1 MAATESTLSTQS
13 PPKLAWQV
21 AAKRAAI
28 WGFFLLT
35 LYLARDFFFVAFMT
49 FMFCYLVLA
58 VVERCLRHVPGNHR
72 HDWLRKLFTVG
83 VFAGSLVLL
92 LVGGGLLA
100 PRLLEQGQRLGGWLS
115 NVSAENEIARLLAGY
130 VGPYEFRRVY
140 GKPDDAHYQQGLQDF
155 LKDGERHA
163 KSYFEFS
170 HLETWLEGG
179 FANKFNDSQRAL
191 VRQQRAQDGTSS
203 KDFEEWFLSEK
214 LPELRKSLAA
224 RSTVHVPADS
234 LEGLVHSAAPDRPT
248 ELLHEVRQHPAIM
261 AELRRE
267 WVADPPRQE
276 LTDPASPA
284 YREQFRAFF
293 AQCKATHA
301 KLLPYTFEQ
310 YLQLQGARRQ
320 GQHAFAE
327 AWDQLEGAKPRTADS
342 ARADFEA
349 TREHELF
356 QSWWATSAIAKFIR
370 SQVESNGSAD
380 VDRIERI
387 VAALLDIPVE
397 LGTALL
403 LSLFICIDF
412 PRLKLGTRRL
422 RGTWLRDAHDE
433 IAPAL
438 CGLSHLVGRSMQ
450 AQGLIALCNATMVCV
465 ALLLLG
471 VEHELLLSGA
481 VFVLCLVPT
490 VGALCAGVVVMAVA
504 LLQPDGGVVL
514 ALKTSA
520 AFVLVVMVESL
531 VLGPRIL
538 GRMME
543 LHPVMV
549 IAVLPVAQY
558 FFGVWGLILAT
569 PVAVYVL
576 QVLILGNEVPGM
588 RPQESIGES
597 APPPTPPPRAVTV
610 PGTSG
615 REPIPAPHIKLAP
628 GLVVTPRRV

>member
-1 MAATESTLSTQS
+1 MCPNNSESSQHEPRN
-13 PPKLAWQV
+13 PPWQV
-21 AAKRAAI
+21 AAKRSAI
-28 WGFFLLT
+28 WGLFLLV

-58 VVERCLRHVPGNHR
+58 VVERCLRHIPGNHR
-72 HDWLRKLFTVG
+72 HDWLRKLLTGG

-92 LVGGGLLA
+92 LVAGGLVA

-130 VGPYEFRRVY
+130 VGPYEFQRVY
-140 GKPDDAHYQQGLQDF
+140 GKPPDPRYQQGLQEF

-163 KSYFEFS
+163 KSYFDFS
-170 HLETWLEGG
+170 HLESWLEGG
-179 FANKFNDSQRAL
+179 FASQFNDSQRAR

-203 KDFEEWFLSEK
+203 KDFEEWFLNEK
-214 LPELRKSLAA
+214 LPELQKSTPQQPAN
-224 RSTVHVPADS
+224 HVPADTLES
-234 LEGLVHSAAPDRPT
+234 LVQSAHDRPAD
-248 ELLHEVRQHPAIM
+248 LLNEVRRHPLIL

-276 LTDPASPA
+276 LTDPASPD

-293 AQCKATHA
+293 AKCKSTHP
-301 KLLPYTFEQ
+301 KLLPYTLEQ
-310 YLQLQGARRQ
+310 YVQLQHARRQ
-320 GQHAFAE
+320 GRHAFAE
-327 AWDQLEGAKPRTADS
+327 AWDQLEPAKPQTADT

-356 QSWWATSAIAKFIR
+356 ESWWATSAIAKFIR
-370 SQVESNGSAD
+370 SQVESTGSAD

-412 PRLKLGTRRL
+412 PKLKIGARRL
-422 RGTWLRDAHDE
+422 RGTWLRDAYDE

-450 AQGLIALCNATMVCV
+450 AQGLIALCNATLVFL

-504 LLQPDGGVVL
+504 LLQPDGGVFL
-514 ALKTSA
+514 ALKTSG
-520 AFVLVVMVESL
+520 AFVLVVLAESM

-549 IAVLPVAQY
+549 IAALPVAQY

-588 RPQESIGES
+588 RSLDATVEFK
-597 APPPTPPPRAVTV
+597 APVPTRVNALAGAV
-610 PGTSG
+610 GG
-615 REPIPAPHIKLAP
+615 REQIPPPHIKI
-628 GLVVTPRRV
+628 GSGSSTPTRHN